1 MPGPVAPVAPE
12 ERQPLID
19 ALRGVAL
26 AGVLLANLGYLSLYE
41 FMPEAS
47 RAALPTAGTD
57 AWVMKLMEWV
67 VGAKAI
73 TVFSLL
79 FGLGFAIQLERAEA
93 RGALGLPRYL
103 RRLGWLLVIGL
114 LHSYLIW
121 WGDIL
126 TVYATVGLMMVLF
139 RHASNRLLVLGGV
152 FIAVLL
158 PGAIGPWINPWLDAE
173 VERVPLYA
181 RSLLAFT
188 SDAWR
193 ETFLANL
200 ALVNWVRLTNWSLVC
215 FVLGRFLLGY
225 WAGRTRLLQQPE
237 AQRPLLRR
245 IFIGAAIT
253 AALAALALFA
263 IDQYVPGWREAAGWR
278 YLRNIAFRL
287 QPLALGSAYA
297 TGFALLFLRANWQR
311 WLGVFAPLGRM
322 ALTNYLV
329 QSVIGVMLFYGI
341 GLGIG
346 PWTGATGWV
355 MAWLGILGAQ
365 ILFSHFWLT
374 HFRYGPCE
382 WAWRSLT
389 YGQLQPMKLPRVA
402 LAS

>member
-19 ALRGVAL
+19 ALRGIAL

-41 FMPEAS
+41 FMPDAA
-47 RAALPTAGTD
+47 RATLPSAAADT
-57 AWVMKLMEWV
+57 WVLKLMEWG

-93 RGALGLPRYL
+93 RGAQGLPRYL

-139 RHASNRLLVLGGV
+139 RHASNRVLVSAGL

-173 VERVPLYA
+173 VRRAPLYA
-181 RSLLAFT
+181 HSLLAFS
-188 SDAWR
+188 SDSWR
-193 ETFLANL
+193 ETFMANL

-225 WAGRTRLLQQPE
+225 WAGRIRLLQRPDE
-237 AQRPLLRR
+237 HRPLLRKL
-245 IFIGAAIT
+245 FIGAAI
-253 AALAALALFA
+253 AALLAALALYA
-263 IDQYVPGWREAAGWR
+263 IDTFVPAWREAAGWR

-297 TGFALLFLRANWQR
+297 AGFVLLFLRAPWQR

-322 ALTNYLV
+322 ALTNYLM
-329 QSVIGVMLFYGI
+329 QSVIGVVLFYGI

-346 PWTGATGWV
+346 PWTGAAGWV
-355 MAWLGILGAQ
+355 MAWVGILGAQ
-365 ILFSHFWLT
+365 ILFSHYWLA

-389 YGQLQPMKLPRVA
+389 YGQLQPMRLPRVA